1 MNPELYDAHDKLE
14 DRHWWFEGRRRVI
27 REVLRRHLL
36 PKAKRRILDVG
47 CGTGGMF
54 PLLMEFGAVDGA
66 EYSPDARERALRK
79 FPGRRVE
86 PCELPA
92 TLPDGTWDVVTAF
105 DVIEHLDQ
113 PVESLKA
120 MCARLPY
127 DGQVVVTVPAFQF
140 LWSQHDEANHHKRR
154 YGRLELVS
162 HLSEAGLKVTFS
174 SYFNTLLFPAVAGV
188 RALEKLLPSRFAKQH
203 GGADLEETKEPFNG
217 LLTTLFGGERFAVGR
232 TSLPFGVSLIAVAQ
246 RNG

>member
-1 MNPELYDAHDKLE
+1 MTPEFYDAHDRLE

-36 PKAKRRILDVG
+36 PRAKRRVLDVG

-66 EYSPDARERALRK
+66 EFSADARARAQRK

-86 PCELPA
+86 ACALPA
-92 TLPDGTWDVVTAF
+92 QLPEGTWDVVTAF
-105 DVIEHLDQ
+105 DVIEHLDE
-113 PVESLKA
+113 PVASLQA
-120 MCARLPY
+120 MASRLPF

-140 LWSQHDEANHHKRR
+140 LWSHHDEANHHRRR
-154 YGRLELVS
+154 YGRLELVT
-162 HLSEAGLKVTFS
+162 HLAEAGLKVTFA
-174 SYFNTLLFPAVAGV
+174 SYFNTLLFPAVAGA
-188 RALEKLLPSRFAKQH
+188 RLLERVLPARPRREGAE
-203 GGADLEETKEPFNG
+203 ADLAPTPEPLNG

-232 TSLPFGVSLIAVAQ
+232 ASLPFGVSLIAVAQ
-246 RNG
+246 RGA

>member
-1 MNPELYDAHDKLE
+1 MNPELYEAHDRLE

-66 EYSPDARERALRK
+66 EFSPDARARAQRK

-86 PCELPA
+86 ACELPA
-92 TLPDGTWDVVTAF
+92 TLPEGTWDVVTAF
-105 DVIEHLDQ
+105 DVIEHLDD
-113 PVESLKA
+113 PVGSLKT
-120 MCARLPY
+120 MRSRLPF

-140 LWSQHDEANHHKRR
+140 LWSRHDDVNHHKRR

-162 HLSEAGLKVTFS
+162 HLSSAGFNVSFV
-174 SYFNTLLFPAVAGV
+174 SYFNTLLFPAVAGA
-188 RALEKLLPSRFAKQH
+188 RLLERLLPSRFGKKREE
-203 GGADLEETKEPFNG
+203 ADLGETPEPLNG
-217 LLTTLFGGERFAVGR
+217 VLTALFGGERLAVGR
-232 TSLPFGVSLIAVAQ
+232 TQLPFGVSLIAVAQ
-246 RNG
+246 RTA